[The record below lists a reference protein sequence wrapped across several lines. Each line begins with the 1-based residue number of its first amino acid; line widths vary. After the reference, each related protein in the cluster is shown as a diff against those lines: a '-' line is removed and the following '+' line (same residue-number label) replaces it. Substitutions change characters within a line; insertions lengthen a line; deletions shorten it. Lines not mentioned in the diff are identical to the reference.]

1 MRDPYGRPRDPGSGL
16 GVPGARRDARLTYA
30 LMTVNV
36 VVLIAMQLSGGS
48 TNPDVLLAF
57 GAMFG
62 PRIADG
68 EYWRLLTAM
77 FLHVGFIHLAFN
89 VFGLWVFGRIVEGVF
104 GPLRFALIYV
114 LAGLCGS
121 VVSYLLNPVTI
132 AAGASG
138 AVFGI
143 IGALAAYFAAQRHV
157 LGQMAQQN
165 LYGLLVLGAV
175 NLIFGLLTPG
185 IDNWAH
191 LGGFGGGFAL
201 GYALAPEYRVVFS
214 LMGRPMGFAER
225 GGQLL
230 RRLWV
235 VPAAILLLALGIWAG
250 NSTMPP
256 NADTHV
262 RNAERM
268 IERGDFD
275 SARDEIDEAI
285 EVGLGPETALG
296 RAYYIRA
303 QIKASSGDP
312 EGAVQDLARAVRLA
326 DEDTRSAAIAL
337 WARIV
342 GGS

>member
-1 MRDPYGRPRDPGSGL
+1 MRDSNDRPWGSGSRL
-16 GVPGARRDARLTYA
+16 GAPGARQDARLTYA
-30 LMTVNV
+30 LMAVNV
-36 VVLIAMQLSGGS
+36 VVLIAMQMSGGS

-121 VVSYLLNPVTI
+121 VVSYVLNPVTI

-175 NLIFGLLTPG
+175 NLIFGILTPG

-230 RRLWV
+230 RRLWI

-250 NSTMPP
+250 NSTMPT
-256 NADTHV
+256 NAATHV
-262 RNAERM
+262 RNAERL
-268 IERGDFD
+268 IDRGDFD

-285 EVGLGPETALG
+285 DVGLGPETALG

-303 QIKASSGDP
+303 QIKESSGDY

-326 DEDTRSAAIAL
+326 DEDTRRAAIAL

-342 GGS
+342 GGP